1 LQQKKYLNERFAK
14 LKILIIDE
22 VSMISPEIFSSMDK
36 ILKAFKFSNE
46 PFGGVQVVISGDF
59 FQLPPVS
66 KERKVKRFA

>member
-1 LQQKKYLNERFAK
+1 MHARFSK

-46 PFGGVQVVISGDF
+46 PFGGVQVILSGDF

-66 KERKVKRFA
+66 RERKAKRFA